1 MKTNPRHAS
10 FALRPVLAGLL
21 TACTVLPA
29 WAGLGAMRVLSAADE
44 AFYAEVAV
52 EPEAGLTAPSATLA
66 SLERYPMLGPYAEV
80 VRQLAIRTSEVSP
93 GRYLITLSGPVL
105 ARDQGLHFALE
116 LSWPSGRAIREY
128 QLPPAGQWPVAPDK
142 KTPTHSALPADKPS
156 LISGG
161 SMPAFGAGRLL
172 SVRGLPLRMEVE
184 LLGDWPAAGRD
195 GQFQLA
201 ALHGLGDAQA
211 VRFALRSRGGR
222 QFLRVHHP
230 QPVTARRIGFELQG
244 RLGEVEIVRRFSVAV
259 PKAGQRYRKHVAPQM
274 QALPVDGYRV
284 KAGDSL
290 NRLAQRYAPGARQA
304 WMAEVLARNPQAFA
318 GGDRDLLFAGA
329 WLVFPDGKPAPI
341 AGKPSPA
348 DSAASKEAT
357 TAAAAVTASAAASV
371 APSAATALSS
381 AQIGQQL
388 KAAQQR
394 MKWLEAEISRLEA
407 SPAPVAASAAPAMP
421 PLSDS
426 EAAFLDGRLTEWVLT
441 GVGGISVASLL
452 AWMLLRRR
460 KQKPVAIPPD
470 STALP
475 VATPS
480 VAGVSAT
487 DVPVPPPAPVEAI
500 RLDPVDVLAEAEV
513 LLAYDRR
520 EAAEKLLRDALDAE
534 PAREDLRIKLL
545 ELVAA
550 QGNRGEFESL
560 ALDVLAVFGPLS
572 SLWSRVQQLG
582 ATLDADNPLYRAIER
597 PMGEAV
603 LLDVE
608 AGTAAAPEPVL
619 PVMAS
624 PGPGQLSEPEALAAA
639 PSALPLS
646 AAEMPEPVVERRVA
660 DFAANDPQPVS
671 VAGELSEQA
680 AIAELA
686 QLYREMGDSEMAD
699 TLLRDA
705 GLLEAP
711 KEAVDGS

>member
-1 MKTNPRHAS
+1 MKTSASHPS

-21 TACTVLPA
+21 TACAVLPA
-29 WAGLGAMRVLSAADE
+29 WAGLGALRVLSAADE

-52 EPEAGLTAPSATLA
+52 EPEAGLSAPTASLA
-66 SLERYPMLGPYAEV
+66 SLERYPMLGPYAEA

-93 GRYLITLSGPVL
+93 GRYLIILSGPVL
-105 ARDQGLHFALE
+105 SREQDLRFALE

-128 QLPPAGQWPVAPDK
+128 HLPASGPWPLTPDK
-142 KTPTHSALPADKPS
+142 KPSPHSALPAEKPS
-156 LISGG
+156 FITGATP
-161 SMPAFGAGRLL
+161 PAFGAGRVL

-184 LLGDWPAAGRD
+184 LLGDWPAADRAGL
-195 GQFQLA
+195 FQLA
-201 ALHGLGDAQA
+201 ALQGLGEAQA
-211 VRFALRSRGGR
+211 ARFALRSRAGR
-222 QFLRVHHP
+222 LFLRLHHP
-230 QPVTARRIGFELQG
+230 QPVTSRRIGFELQA
-244 RLGEVEIVRRFSVAV
+244 RLGEAEVVRRFSVVV
-259 PKAGQRYRKHVAPQM
+259 PRAGQRYRKHVAPSA

-284 KAGDSL
+284 KAGDTL
-290 NRLAQRYAPGARQA
+290 NRLAQRYAPAARQA

-329 WLVFPDGKPAPI
+329 WLVLPGGKPAP
-341 AGKPSPA
+341 
-348 DSAASKEAT
+348 AASKG
-357 TAAAAVTASAAASV
+357 ASAAAPAKAPASV
-371 APSAATALSS
+371 VPPVPVASAPSAAAPVPSDR
-381 AQIGQQL
+381 IGQQL

-407 SPAPVAASAAPAMP
+407 APAPTASAAPAMP

-460 KQKPVAIPPD
+460 KQKPAASAAQAGQTPAATPPD
-470 STALP
+470 A
-475 VATPS
+475 A
-480 VAGVSAT
+480 VS
-487 DVPVPPPAPVEAI
+487 VPVPPAPADEV
-500 RLDPVDVLAEAEV
+500 RLDTVDVLAEAEV
-513 LLAYDRR
+513 LLAYGRS
-520 EAAEKLLRDALDAE
+520 EAAESLLRNALRAE
-534 PAREDLRIKLL
+534 PEREDLRIKLL
-545 ELVAA
+545 DLIAA
-550 QGNRGEFESL
+550 QGNRGEFEAV

-572 SLWSRVQQLG
+572 GLWTRVQQLG

-603 LLDVE
+603 VLASAPAADEVPEAPLPVAEDVLLSMPE
-608 AGTAAAPEPVL
+608 STPEPAPEP
-619 PVMAS
+619 A
-624 PGPGQLSEPEALAAA
+624 PE
-639 PSALPLS
+639 SV
-646 AAEMPEPVVERRVA
+646 PEPLEKRRAA
-660 DFAANDPQPVS
+660 DFAANDRQPVS

>member
-1 MKTNPRHAS
+1 MKTNTRHAS
-10 FALRPVLAGLL
+10 FVLRPVLAGLL

-29 WAGLGAMRVLSAADE
+29 WAGLGALRVLSAADE

-52 EPEAGLTAPSATLA
+52 EPEAGLSAPTASLA
-66 SLERYPMLGPYAEV
+66 SLERYPMLGPYAEA

-105 ARDQGLHFALE
+105 PREQGLRFALE

-128 QLPPAGQWPVAPDK
+128 QLPPSGQWPVAPGK
-142 KTPTHSALPADKPS
+142 KPLSHSALPAEKPS
-156 LISGG
+156 LISGAG
-161 SMPAFGAGRLL
+161 MPAFGAGRVL

-184 LLGDWPAAGRD
+184 LLGDWPSADRD

-201 ALHGLGDAQA
+201 ALQGLGDEQA
-211 VRFALRSRGGR
+211 TRFTLRSRGAR

-230 QPVTARRIGFELQG
+230 QPVTASRIGFELQA
-244 RLGEVEIVRRFSVAV
+244 RLGEVEVVRRFSIAV
-259 PKAGQRYRKHVAPQM
+259 PKAGQRYRKHVAPQV

-284 KAGDSL
+284 KVGDSL
-290 NRLAQRYAPGARQA
+290 NWLAQRYAPAAAARQA

-329 WLVFPDGKPAPI
+329 WLVFPDGKSAGA
-341 AGKPSPA
+341 AGKQDAPPSTPGKA
-348 DSAASKEAT
+348 R
-357 TAAAAVTASAAASV
+357 V
-371 APSAATALSS
+371 APSAPATS
-381 AQIGQQL
+381 APSAVAPVPSEQIDQQL

-407 SPAPVAASAAPAMP
+407 SPVPASAAPAMP
-421 PLSDS
+421 PLSES

-460 KQKPVAIPPD
+460 KQKPA
-470 STALP
+470 
-475 VATPS
+475 VATAEASP
-480 VAGVSAT
+480 VPAAAPQLAAAVE
-487 DVPVPPPAPVEAI
+487 PVPPPADGI
-500 RLDPVDVLAEAEV
+500 RLDTVDVLAEVEV
-513 LLAYDRR
+513 LLAYERR
-520 EAAEKLLRDALDAE
+520 EAAEALLRNALDAE
-534 PAREDLRIKLL
+534 PEREDLRIRLL
-545 ELVAA
+545 DLIAA

-572 SLWSRVQQLG
+572 SLWTRVQQLG

-603 LLDVE
+603 V
-608 AGTAAAPEPVL
+608 
-619 PVMAS
+619 
-624 PGPGQLSEPEALAAA
+624 LAAA
-639 PSALPLS
+639 PVTDGVPEAPLP
-646 AAEMPEPVVERRVA
+646 AAEDVLPAVAEPTPKPIPEPVPEPGATRRAA
-660 DFAANDPQPVS
+660 DFAASDPQPVS

-705 GLLEAP
+705 GLLDAP

>member
-1 MKTNPRHAS
+1 MKTNPRQPS

-21 TACTVLPA
+21 AACTVLPA
-29 WAGLGAMRVLSAADE
+29 WAGLGALRVLSAADE

-52 EPEAGLTAPSATLA
+52 EPEAGLSTPSAALA

-80 VRQLAIRTSEVSP
+80 VRQLAIRTSEISP

-105 ARDQGLHFALE
+105 PREQGLRFALE

-128 QLPPAGQWPVAPDK
+128 QLPPSGQWPVAPGK
-142 KTPTHSALPADKPS
+142 KPLSHNALPAEKPT
-156 LISGG
+156 LISGAG
-161 SMPAFGAGRLL
+161 MPVFGAGRLL

-184 LLGDWPAAGRD
+184 LLGDWPAAEHAR
-195 GQFQLA
+195 QFQLA
-201 ALHGLGDAQA
+201 ALHGLGDEQA
-211 VRFALRSRGGR
+211 TRFTLRSRGGR

-230 QPVTARRIGFELQG
+230 QPVTASRIGFELQA
-244 RLGEVEIVRRFSVAV
+244 RLGETEVVRRFSVAV
-259 PKAGQRYRKHVAPQM
+259 PKAGQRYRKHVAPSA

-290 NRLAQRYAPGARQA
+290 NRLAQRYAPAARQA

-318 GGDRDLLFAGA
+318 GGDRDLLFAGS
-329 WLVFPDGKPAPI
+329 WLVFPDGKPAGTT
-341 AGKPSPA
+341 GKHDAPPSAPGKAKAAPPA
-348 DSAASKEAT
+348 PAAS
-357 TAAAAVTASAAASV
+357 
-371 APSAATALSS
+371 APSAVAPVLSG
-381 AQIGQQL
+381 QIDQQL

-407 SPAPVAASAAPAMP
+407 SPALASAAPAMP
-421 PLSDS
+421 PLSEG

-441 GVGGISVASLL
+441 GVGGVSVASLL

-460 KQKPVAIPPD
+460 KQKPVVSIAETSPAPAAPP
-470 STALP
+470 SLAAA
-475 VATPS
+475 VE
-480 VAGVSAT
+480 
-487 DVPVPPPAPVEAI
+487 PVPPPADGI
-500 RLDPVDVLAEAEV
+500 RLDTVDVLAEVEV
-513 LLAYDRR
+513 LLAYERR
-520 EAAEKLLRDALDAE
+520 EAAEALLRNALDAE
-534 PAREDLRIKLL
+534 SEREDLRIKLL
-545 ELVAA
+545 DLIAA

-572 SLWSRVQQLG
+572 SLWGRVQQLG

-603 LLDVE
+603 VLASAPAEVE
-608 AGTAAAPEPVL
+608 APEVPLPAAEDVLPALADPTPKPIPEPV
-619 PVMAS
+619 
-624 PGPGQLSEPEALAAA
+624 PE
-639 PSALPLS
+639 S
-646 AAEMPEPVVERRVA
+646 VVTRRAV

-705 GLLEAP
+705 GLLDAP

>member
-1 MKTNPRHAS
+1 MKTNASHPS

-21 TACTVLPA
+21 TACAVLPA
-29 WAGLGAMRVLSAADE
+29 WAGLGALRVLSTADE

-52 EPEAGLTAPSATLA
+52 EPEAGLSAPTASLA
-66 SLERYPMLGPYAEV
+66 SLERYPMLGPYAEA

-105 ARDQGLHFALE
+105 PREQGLHFALE

-128 QLPPAGQWPVAPDK
+128 HLPASGQWPVRPDK
-142 KTPTHSALPADKPS
+142 KPSPHSALPAEKPS
-156 LISGG
+156 FITGAAT
-161 SMPAFGAGRLL
+161 PAFGAGRLL

-184 LLGDWPAAGRD
+184 LLGDWPTADHAS
-195 GQFQLA
+195 QFQLA

-222 QFLRVHHP
+222 QFLRLHHP
-230 QPVTARRIGFELQG
+230 QPVTSSRIGFELQA
-244 RLGEVEIVRRFSVAV
+244 RLGEAEVVRRFSVAV
-259 PKAGQRYRKHVAPQM
+259 PKAGQRYRKHVAPSA

-290 NRLAQRYAPGARQA
+290 NRLAQRYAPAARQA
-304 WMAEVLARNPQAFA
+304 WMTAVLARNPQAFA

-329 WLVFPDGKPAPI
+329 WLVFPEHKPAPT
-341 AGKPSPA
+341 ASTH
-348 DSAASKEAT
+348 DS
-357 TAAAAVTASAAASV
+357 AVTAPAKAAATPSASV
-371 APSAATALSS
+371 APPAPVASAPSVATPQPSGK
-381 AQIGQQL
+381 IGQQL

-407 SPAPVAASAAPAMP
+407 SPAPTVAASAAPAMP

-460 KQKPVAIPPD
+460 KQKPAD
-470 STALP
+470 SAAEAGQTPA
-475 VATPS
+475 ATPPV
-480 VAGVSAT
+480 VAVASALVS
-487 DVPVPPPAPVEAI
+487 PPPAPAEEI
-500 RLDPVDVLAEAEV
+500 RLDTVDVLAEADV
-513 LLAYDRR
+513 LLAYGRS
-520 EAAEKLLRDALDAE
+520 EAAESLLRNALRAE
-534 PAREDLRIKLL
+534 PEREDLRIKLL
-545 ELVAA
+545 DLIAA
-550 QGNRGEFESL
+550 QGNHGEFEAV

-572 SLWSRVQQLG
+572 GLWTRVQQLG

-597 PMGEAV
+597 PMSEPVV
-603 LLDVE
+603 LASAPAEVE
-608 AGTAAAPEPVL
+608 APEVPLPAAAVAIAEPLPPSAPVAPEPELPEFVAPEPV
-619 PVMAS
+619 VA
-624 PGPGQLSEPEALAAA
+624 
-639 PSALPLS
+639 
-646 AAEMPEPVVERRVA
+646 RRVA
-660 DFAANDPQPVS
+660 DFAANDRQPVS

>member
-1 MKTNPRHAS
+1 MKTNASHPR

-21 TACTVLPA
+21 TACAVLPA
-29 WAGLGAMRVLSAADE
+29 WAGLGALRVLSAADE

-52 EPEAGLTAPSATLA
+52 EPEAGLSAPTASLA
-66 SLERYPMLGPYAEV
+66 SLERYPMLGPYAEA

-105 ARDQGLHFALE
+105 PRDQGLHFALE

-128 QLPPAGQWPVAPDK
+128 HLQASGQWPVTPDK
-142 KTPTHSALPADKPS
+142 KPSPHSALPAEKPS
-156 LISGG
+156 FITGAVT
-161 SMPAFGAGRLL
+161 PAFGAGRLL

-184 LLGDWPAAGRD
+184 LLGDWPAAEHAS
-195 GQFQLA
+195 QFQLA

-222 QFLRVHHP
+222 QFLRLHHP
-230 QPVTARRIGFELQG
+230 QPVTSSRIGFELQA
-244 RLGEVEIVRRFSVAV
+244 RLGETEVVRRFSVAV
-259 PKAGQRYRKHVAPQM
+259 PRAGQRYRKHVPPTA

-290 NRLAQRYAPGARQA
+290 HRLAQRYAPAARQA
-304 WMAEVLARNPQAFA
+304 WMAAVLARNPQAFA

-329 WLVFPDGKPAPI
+329 WLVFPEHKPAP
-341 AGKPSPA
+341 
-348 DSAASKEAT
+348 AASQHDSSAT
-357 TAAAAVTASAAASV
+357 APAKAAATPPAAVAPPAPVAS
-371 APSAATALSS
+371 APSAAAPLPSG
-381 AQIGQQL
+381 QIGQQL

-407 SPAPVAASAAPAMP
+407 SPAPAAASAAPAMP

-460 KQKPVAIPPD
+460 KQKPADSAAEAGQMPAAPPPVV
-470 STALP
+470 TAA
-475 VATPS
+475 ATL
-480 VAGVSAT
+480 
-487 DVPVPPPAPVEAI
+487 VPPPAPADEI
-500 RLDPVDVLAEAEV
+500 RLDTVDVLAEVEV
-513 LLAYDRR
+513 LLAYGRS
-520 EAAEKLLRDALDAE
+520 EAAESLLRNALRAE
-534 PAREDLRIKLL
+534 PEREDLRIKLL
-545 ELVAA
+545 DLIAA
-550 QGNRGEFESL
+550 QGHRGEFEAV

-572 SLWSRVQQLG
+572 GLWTRVQQLG

-597 PMGEAV
+597 PMSEPVV
-603 LLDVE
+603 LVSAPAEVE
-608 AGTAAAPEPVL
+608 VPEVPLPAAAAAITAPLPEPAPLVPEPALSEFVAPEPV
-619 PVMAS
+619 
-624 PGPGQLSEPEALAAA
+624 A
-639 PSALPLS
+639 P
-646 AAEMPEPVVERRVA
+646 RRVA
-660 DFAANDPQPVS
+660 DFAANDRQPVS

>member
-1 MKTNPRHAS
+1 MKTNASSPS

-21 TACTVLPA
+21 TACAVLPA
-29 WAGLGAMRVLSAADE
+29 WAGLGALRVLSAADE
-44 AFYAEVAV
+44 TFYAEVAV
-52 EPEAGLTAPSATLA
+52 EPEAGLSAPTASLA
-66 SLERYPMLGPYAEV
+66 SLERYPMLGPYAEA

-105 ARDQGLHFALE
+105 PRDQGLHFALE

-128 QLPPAGQWPVAPDK
+128 HLPASGQWPVTPDK
-142 KTPTHSALPADKPS
+142 KPSPHSVLPADKPS
-156 LISGG
+156 FITGAAA
-161 SMPAFGAGRLL
+161 PAFGTGRLL

-184 LLGDWPAAGRD
+184 LLGDWPAAEHAS
-195 GQFQLA
+195 QFQLA

-222 QFLRVHHP
+222 QFLRLHHP
-230 QPVTARRIGFELQG
+230 QPVTSRHIGFELQA
-244 RLGEVEIVRRFSVAV
+244 RLGETEVVRRFSVAV
-259 PKAGQRYRKHVAPQM
+259 PRAGQRYRKHVAPSA

-290 NRLAQRYAPGARQA
+290 NRLAQRYAPAARQA
-304 WMAEVLARNPQAFA
+304 WMAAVLARNPQAFA

-329 WLVFPDGKPAPI
+329 WLVFPDGKPAPTAI
-341 AGKPSPA
+341 QHGLSATAPA
-348 DSAASKEAT
+348 K
-357 TAAAAVTASAAASV
+357 AAATPPAPVASAPSV
-371 APSAATALSS
+371 AAPQPSE
-381 AQIGQQL
+381 QIGQQL

-407 SPAPVAASAAPAMP
+407 SPAPAAASAAPAMP

-441 GVGGISVASLL
+441 GIGGISVASLL

-460 KQKPVAIPPD
+460 KQKPADSAVDAGQMPAAPPPVV
-470 STALP
+470 TAA
-475 VATPS
+475 ATL
-480 VAGVSAT
+480 
-487 DVPVPPPAPVEAI
+487 VPPPAPADEI
-500 RLDPVDVLAEAEV
+500 RLDTVDVLAEVEV
-513 LLAYDRR
+513 LLAYGRS
-520 EAAEKLLRDALDAE
+520 EAAESLLRNALRAE
-534 PAREDLRIKLL
+534 PEREDLRIKLL
-545 ELVAA
+545 DLIAA
-550 QGNRGEFESL
+550 QGNRGEFEAV

-572 SLWSRVQQLG
+572 SLWTRVQQLG

-597 PMGEAV
+597 PMSEAV
-603 LLDVE
+603 VL
-608 AGTAAAPEPVL
+608 ASASATAEAPEV
-619 PVMAS
+619 
-624 PGPGQLSEPEALAAA
+624 
-639 PSALPLS
+639 PLS
-646 AAEMPEPVVERRVA
+646 AAAAVVSEPLPEPSPVVPEPELPEFVVPEPVAPRRVA
-660 DFAANDPQPVS
+660 DFAANDRQPVS